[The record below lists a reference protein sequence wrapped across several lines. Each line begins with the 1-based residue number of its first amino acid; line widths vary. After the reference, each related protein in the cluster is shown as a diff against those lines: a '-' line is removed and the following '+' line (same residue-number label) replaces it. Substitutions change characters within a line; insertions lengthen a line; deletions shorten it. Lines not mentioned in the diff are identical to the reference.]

1 MAGFGS
7 VKDKQSS
14 TTQAG
19 ITGVAGNTAARTG
32 DAETGLKPVFTQAD
46 VDKINKSLAVQTNVT
61 GEFGKNAA
69 KFVGDTAGKKQK
81 ELTDQATQARAAGNT
96 VEADRLTREAGLW
109 AEGGAYRVA
118 MHIVA
123 GAMGGGING
132 AAGAAA
138 SSLAAPVMD
147 KIQTQMQDSLV
158 AGGMNKDVAK
168 ATASL
173 LTAGASAAI
182 AGAAGGVQGA
192 TTGFNVDLN
201 NRQLHPSEEKWLK
214 TKAKEFAK
222 AEGITEQQATE
233 RLTQQALKDVDYL
246 WRAQLV
252 DGDDAKAQAFLKAT
266 KDTFTNDLGER
277 QKLFTATGQQLYRP
291 EMFADTANP
300 QFYKQFAQ
308 SGISRT
314 LTAGLA
320 KELKDSG
327 IDLKNGAVDLAKA
340 VKDNPGAA
348 VNAVWNAVKGLP
360 EGVVNSFK
368 ETGTAIGEGA
378 AVALNKDISDKLNAI
393 YGTDV
398 AGAQQAMLAIR
409 ITLAVTGAVG
419 TAKLATGAGDATV
432 VAITKKLDDI
442 AADKTQAKAIAERM
456 KDIAIN
462 KEGDRFTGVAEKMVE
477 AQKAGWKTAD
487 GKPIWPPENG
497 KVPGT
502 EHIVELKT
510 GQRLDRYGGT
520 TDKSSFLAP
529 ADTPIGQRAL
539 STTTNLA
546 VHDEYVVLKP
556 FPVEQSRTM
565 PWFGQEGM
573 GTQFETKQGVKMT
586 IEKLVEQGYLK
597 KVN

>member
-1 MAGFGS
+1 
-7 VKDKQSS
+7 
-14 TTQAG
+14 
-19 ITGVAGNTAARTG
+19 
-32 DAETGLKPVFTQAD
+32 
-46 VDKINKSLAVQTNVT
+46 
-61 GEFGKNAA
+61 
-69 KFVGDTAGKKQK
+69 
-81 ELTDQATQARAAGNT
+81 
-96 VEADRLTREAGLW
+96 
-109 AEGGAYRVA
+109 
-118 MHIVA
+118 
-123 GAMGGGING
+123 
-132 AAGAAA
+132 
-138 SSLAAPVMD
+138 
-147 KIQTQMQDSLV
+147 
-158 AGGMNKDVAK
+158 
-168 ATASL
+168 
-173 LTAGASAAI
+173 
-182 AGAAGGVQGA
+182 
-192 TTGFNVDLN
+192 
-201 NRQLHPSEEKWLK
+201 
-214 TKAKEFAK
+214 
-222 AEGITEQQATE
+222 
-233 RLTQQALKDVDYL
+233 LTQQALKDVDYL
-246 WRAQLV
+246 WRAQLA
-252 DGDDAKAQAFLKAT
+252 DGDDPKAKAFLKDT

-378 AVALNKDISDKLNAI
+378 AVALNKDLSDKLNAI

-398 AGAQQAMLAIR
+398 AGAQQAVLAIR

-419 TAKLATGAGDATV
+419 TAKLAADAGDATV
-432 VAITKKLDDI
+432 VAIGKKLDDI

-510 GQRLDRYGGT
+510 GQW
-520 TDKSSFLAP
+520 S
-529 ADTPIGQRAL
+529 
-539 STTTNLA
+539 
-546 VHDEYVVLKP
+546 
-556 FPVEQSRTM
+556 
-565 PWFGQEGM
+565 
-573 GTQFETKQGVKMT
+573 
-586 IEKLVEQGYLK
+586 
-597 KVN
+597 

>member
-158 AGGMNKDVAK
+158 AGGMNAEVAK

-201 NRQLHPSEEKWLK
+201 NRQLHPSETKWIKDNAKKYAILNPGMSEAEAEKQL
-214 TKAKEFAK
+214 ADQAFRQVQFG
-222 AEGITEQQATE
+222 AEGAWDPKAQSFLKQAGNQMLPTDPIAGNTGPGFMFYATPQQKADATMY
-233 RLTQQALKDVDYL
+233 LSALVNDPQALKFYQDNKIKQPSQTDL
-246 WRAQLV
+246 QSAAMRDAQIRANLGTATKTAFAAAATIALAGVPPTLLSWALANPVAASSAGIITAETAAAITSGAITPSSLAPVLAAGGVKTVTQLGEAMAGQAATATTGGFINASKV
-252 DGDDAKAQAFLKAT
+252 CQSACAIGGLTIEEQALALLIKNGGDAKGTQTEALLTSVAQRTGMTVLDGGKYGSNNGFDLVLKG
-266 KDTFTNDLGER
+266 KDGAITVILDGKQLTSSGAVQLSNQGAGGTNQLSPGWVDEVIKNIRNTNPGSPAIAAIQAARDTGTLSIGVGGVNR
-277 QKLFTATGQQLYRP
+277 TTGQL
-291 EMFADTANP
+291 
-300 QFYKQFAQ
+300 
-308 SGISRT
+308 
-314 LTAGLA
+314 L
-320 KELKDSG
+320 
-327 IDLKNGAVDLAKA
+327 V
-340 VKDNPGAA
+340 
-348 VNAVWNAVKGLP
+348 LP
-360 EGVVNSFK
+360 VTVP
-368 ETGTAIGEGA
+368 
-378 AVALNKDISDKLNAI
+378 NK
-393 YGTDV
+393 
-398 AGAQQAMLAIR
+398 
-409 ITLAVTGAVG
+409 
-419 TAKLATGAGDATV
+419 
-432 VAITKKLDDI
+432 
-442 AADKTQAKAIAERM
+442 
-456 KDIAIN
+456 
-462 KEGDRFTGVAEKMVE
+462 
-477 AQKAGWKTAD
+477 
-487 GKPIWPPENG
+487 KP
-497 KVPGT
+497 
-502 EHIVELKT
+502 
-510 GQRLDRYGGT
+510 
-520 TDKSSFLAP
+520 
-529 ADTPIGQRAL
+529 
-539 STTTNLA
+539 
-546 VHDEYVVLKP
+546 
-556 FPVEQSRTM
+556 
-565 PWFGQEGM
+565 
-573 GTQFETKQGVKMT
+573 
-586 IEKLVEQGYLK
+586 
-597 KVN
+597 